1 LIEQTEVEIGE
12 KPAQKPRKKRSKAQK
27 HGRLRWILML
37 EQRILSRL
45 DRLEETQDIILN
57 GLEAGGYFHYTAPFI
72 QKVACE
78 DAVDLAILEV
88 VFQAGSP
95 GVLPSVI
102 AKAKSLSQYG
112 VSRFNVSYRIVRMNK
127 RLKKKT
133 GKLLFEKRGHN
144 WALTSFAFEVWGVN
158 EIGGSKT

>member
-1 LIEQTEVEIGE
+1 
-12 KPAQKPRKKRSKAQK
+12 
-27 HGRLRWILML
+27 
-37 EQRILSRL
+37 
-45 DRLEETQDIILN
+45 LN
-57 GLEAGGYFHYTAPFI
+57 GLEASGYFHYSAPFI

-78 DAVDLAILEV
+78 DAVDVAILDV

-102 AKAKSLSQYG
+102 AQAKSLSQYG
-112 VSRFNVSYRIVRMNK
+112 VSRFNISYRIERMNK

-144 WALTSFAFEVWGVN
+144 WTLTSFAFEVWGET
-158 EIGGSKT
+158 EIGGSKTHIS